1 MTVQID
7 ADFPGGNII
16 HERTDGDDV
25 FVRQDIRDTEGWW
38 FYWCFRVRGAAGREL
53 TFHFTD
59 GDVVGVRGPA
69 VSLDGGGSWSWLGRD
84 VVESESFR
92 YRFPDGADEVR
103 FSFGM
108 PYLEE
113 DLHAFLSAH
122 EDSPHLRRETLCT
135 TRKGRTTERLH
146 VGRLDGEPLCRVLV
160 TCRHHCCEMM
170 ASYSLEGLME
180 EVLVGEEAGPWLRE
194 NVEFLIIPFV
204 DKDGVQDGDQ
214 GKNRKPWDHNRDY
227 LGESIYPATAAIRR
241 LAPQWGRGR
250 LRVTFDLHCPWIR
263 GEHNEVIYLVGRPL
277 ARIWRQQQ
285 EFGRILEEV
294 QQGPLPY
301 RAADNLPFGEA
312 WNTGGNYSQGWGFSL
327 WGSGIPG
334 VRLGSAMEIPYA
346 NAAGAEVN
354 AQTARAFGHDLA
366 RGLCRYLQTT
376 ED

>member
-1 MTVQID
+1 MQID

-53 TFHFTD
+53 IFHFTD
-59 GDVVGVRGPA
+59 DDVIGVRGPA
-69 VSLDGGGSWSWLGRD
+69 VSPDAGDTWSWLGRG
-84 VVESESFR
+84 VVEDESFR

-113 DLHAFLSAH
+113 DLHEFLSAH
-122 EDSPHLRRETLCT
+122 DDSPHLRRETLCT
-135 TRKGRTTERLH
+135 TRHGRTTERLH
-146 VGRLDGEPLCRVLV
+146 VGRLDGRPLCRVLV

-180 EVLVGEEAGPWLRE
+180 EVLVGEDAGPWLRE
-194 NVEFLIIPFV
+194 NVEFMIIPFV

-227 LGESIYPATAAIRR
+227 LGEGIYPATAAIRKI
-241 LAPQWGRGR
+241 APEWGRGR
-250 LRVTFDLHCPWIR
+250 LRVTLDLHCPWIR

-277 ARIWRQQQ
+277 ERIWREQQR
-285 EFGRILEEV
+285 FGDILEDV
-294 QQGPLPY
+294 RRGPLPY
-301 RAADNLPFGEA
+301 RASDNLPFGEA
-312 WNTGGNYSQGWGFSL
+312 WNTGDNYSQGWGFSL
-327 WGSGIPG
+327 WGSSIPG
-334 VRLGSAMEIPYA
+334 VRLASGMEIPYA
-346 NAAGAEVN
+346 NAGGAEVN
-354 AQTARAFGHDLA
+354 ARTARAFGHDLA
-366 RGLCRYLQTT
+366 SALCRYLQATK
-376 ED
+376 D